1 MTWIQIWQLHFAHN
15 VVVSNICRR
24 DPMLKKTKMTNEKII
39 MQKSNA
45 QGIGYTNP
53 EKLSKQI

>member
-1 MTWIQIWQLHFAHN
+1 
-15 VVVSNICRR
+15 
-24 DPMLKKTKMTNEKII
+24 MLKKTMQTNAKII

-45 QGIGYTNP
+45 SGMGYTNP